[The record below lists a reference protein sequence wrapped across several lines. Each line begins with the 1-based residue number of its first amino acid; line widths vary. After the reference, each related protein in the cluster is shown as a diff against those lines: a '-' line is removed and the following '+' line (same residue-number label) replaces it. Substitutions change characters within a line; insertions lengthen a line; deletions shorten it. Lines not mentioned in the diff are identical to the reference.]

1 MIGKEHIM
9 FESILNTEGITIEQE
24 LLCLG
29 VAVVLGFLISFTY
42 MHTGKYSRNFSRTL
56 VVMPVLISVV
66 MTLVNGNLGTSVAV
80 LGAFSLVRFRSMQ
93 GTSRDI
99 SFILFS
105 MTIGLATSLGY
116 IQFSI
121 ILAILLCLVLFAL
134 EKVSFGETKQD
145 EKELKVTIP
154 ENLDYVDIFDDI
166 FEKYLKKVVLKQ
178 VKTTNLGSMYE
189 LNYCIQLKDE
199 RYEKEMI
206 DDIRCR
212 NGNLTIV
219 CGRGAFNQE
228 EL

>member
-1 MIGKEHIM
+1 M
-9 FESILNTEGITIEQE
+9 FYSILQNGGITIEQE
-24 LLCLG
+24 LICLG
-29 VAVVLGFLISFTY
+29 VAVILGLLISVTY
-42 MHTGKYSRNFSRTL
+42 MNTGKHSKNFSRTL

-116 IQFSI
+116 IKFSI
-121 ILAILLCLVLFAL
+121 ILAILLCIILFGL
-134 EKVSFGETKQD
+134 EKVKFGETKQD
-145 EKELKVTIP
+145 EKELKITIP

-166 FEKYLKKVVLKQ
+166 FQKYLKKVVLKQ

-189 LNYCIQLKDE
+189 LSYYIQLKDE

-212 NGNLTIV
+212 NGNLTII
-219 CGRGAFNQE
+219 CGRGTFDQE